1 MIMKGTH
8 SLQVVDVP
16 EISRQQER
24 IITLDIGPTNID
36 TVRTP
41 ERHAGEDRQNQISRA
56 IP

>member
-36 TVRTP
+36 NVRTP
-41 ERHAGEDRQNQISRA
+41 ELHGGENDTIRSVA
-56 IP
+56 

>member
-1 MIMKGTH
+1 MKGTH